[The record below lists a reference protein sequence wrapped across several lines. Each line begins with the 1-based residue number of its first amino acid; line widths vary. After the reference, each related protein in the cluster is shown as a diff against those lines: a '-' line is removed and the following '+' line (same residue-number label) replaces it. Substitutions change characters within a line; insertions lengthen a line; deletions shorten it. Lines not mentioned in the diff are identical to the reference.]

1 MEKRIMRIKKFKGKK
16 INGFINYNINFHN
29 ELTFLIGLNGCGKT
43 TALKLISGLLTPN
56 YTFLVQI
63 PYEKIEI
70 QLEDDNK
77 KIINISSTKKNDK
90 LRLSIDDEQYTV
102 DIVSENR
109 LNEYL
114 SDPYLD
120 ESEIPSQIVK
130 FETGPYLKKIKTL
143 ITPIVLG
150 LNRRNRPENGDFR
163 IRMINRRRYRRDF
176 IQYEGVDLA
185 LNDIKETL
193 HNIVRQNSEKRTNI
207 TNEFR
212 DSLLKELLKISD
224 MPSFDTLLKERH
236 NFKSELKQLSERQKR
251 FESILPNLDIEGFKE
266 SFDEFF
272 NKSTLILT
280 QLIEQKN
287 GNQAETIPLIMEWLS
302 LSYQLNNVDKI
313 INIGTEYNK
322 NLEKINESFKRL
334 EKSLNLFFKETNKS
348 IEISGEGDLLV
359 HIYNGENELLK
370 TNNIF
375 ELSSGEKQLIVMFAH
390 LALSEKSERDIFI
403 IDEPELSLHL
413 TWQEKFVEAMKEAAP
428 NLQLILATHAPA
440 IVNKNENLSYC
451 VNLSKEISNE

>member
-1 MEKRIMRIKKFKGKK
+1 MEKHKSS
-16 INGFINYNINFHN
+16 
-29 ELTFLIGLNGCGKT
+29 FLIDELLD
-43 TALKLISGLLTPN
+43 LKAEP
-56 YTFLVQI
+56 
-63 PYEKIEI
+63 I
-70 QLEDDNK
+70 QL
-77 KIINISSTKKNDK
+77 ILFQINIKVHF
-90 LRLSIDDEQYTV
+90 L
-102 DIVSENR
+102 
-109 LNEYL
+109 
-114 SDPYLD
+114 
-120 ESEIPSQIVK
+120 
-130 FETGPYLKKIKTL
+130 L
-143 ITPIVLG
+143 IH
-150 LNRRNRPENGDFR
+150 
-163 IRMINRRRYRRDF
+163 
-176 IQYEGVDLA
+176 
-185 LNDIKETL
+185 L
-193 HNIVRQNSEKRTNI
+193 HN
-207 TNEFR
+207 
-212 DSLLKELLKISD
+212 SLLKELLKISD
-224 MPSFDTLLKERH
+224 IPSFDTLLKERH

-287 GNQAETIPLIMEWLS
+287 RNQAETIPLLMEWLS

-428 NLQLILATHAPA
+428 DLQLILATHAPA

-451 VNLSKEISNE
+451 ENLSKEISNE